1 MKKSISITLIVLRL
15 FLGGVMIAGAIGKF
29 LKPLP
34 SPTEILQK
42 AESYTS
48 PNDTQTLQKILYIS
62 GSKQTGYFW
71 ELLGV
76 CELLFGLLLVIQG
89 TGFVGAL
96 LLLPITSPLFV
107 DLIIVTGF
115 SALNI
120 FLFHLFLEPEKV
132 GELVQWVLFLIINIV
147 LVLHE
152 RSKWKHLLWIKP
164 I

>member
-1 MKKSISITLIVLRL
+1 MKKSISIIFIVLRL
-15 FLGGVMIAGAIGKF
+15 LLGGVMIAGGIGKF
-29 LKPLP
+29 LKPMP
-34 SPTEILQK
+34 SPTEVLHK
-42 AESYTS
+42 AQSYTS
-48 PNDTQTLQKILYIS
+48 SNDTQTLQKILYIS

-89 TGFVGAL
+89 TGFIGAL
-96 LLLPITSPLFV
+96 LLLPIS
-107 DLIIVTGF
+107 
-115 SALNI
+115 LNI
-120 FLFHLFLEPEKV
+120 FLFHLFLEPDEV
-132 GELVQWVLFLIINIV
+132 GELIQWALFLTINIV

>member
-15 FLGGVMIAGAIGKF
+15 FLGGVMIAGGIGKF

-76 CELLFGLLLVIQG
+76 CELLFGLLLVNQG

-96 LLLPITSPLFV
+96 LLLPIT
-107 DLIIVTGF
+107 
-115 SALNI
+115 LNI

>member
-1 MKKSISITLIVLRL
+1 
-15 FLGGVMIAGAIGKF
+15 MIAGGIGKF

-96 LLLPITSPLFV
+96 LLLPIT
-107 DLIIVTGF
+107 
-115 SALNI
+115 LNI

>member
-1 MKKSISITLIVLRL
+1 MEYSL
-15 FLGGVMIAGAIGKF
+15 LGSGASVVF
-29 LKPLP
+29 FQYRLP

-76 CELLFGLLLVIQG
+76 CELLFGFLLVIQG

-96 LLLPITSPLFV
+96 LLLPIT
-107 DLIIVTGF
+107 
-115 SALNI
+115 LNI